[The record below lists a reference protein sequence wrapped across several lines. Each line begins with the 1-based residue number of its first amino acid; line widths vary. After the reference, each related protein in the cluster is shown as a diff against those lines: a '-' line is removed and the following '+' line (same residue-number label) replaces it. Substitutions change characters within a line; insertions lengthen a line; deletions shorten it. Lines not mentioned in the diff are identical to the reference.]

1 MTKLEFEILK
11 KKAYH
16 LSKLT
21 DKELAR
27 LRRSSRTGS
36 KLLSKIVKEQEKRG
50 LLKKDYNG
58 SGYVPE
64 IKKNIKDY

>member
-1 MTKLEFEILK
+1 MTNIEFKMLK

-16 LSKLT
+16 PSKLT

-27 LRRSSRTGS
+27 LRRSSRTNS

-58 SGYVPE
+58 SGYAPE
-64 IKKNIKDY
+64 IKKNVKDY